1 MVCVSELTY
10 MNDEKE
16 KIKISDLGLASLLVT
31 LHFQMVG
38 LERANEKRIS
48 FLFAHA
54 EGIEKIISDFWVDT
68 EISVPI
74 QSLFQNQRQLKNRLY
89 SFK

>member
-1 MVCVSELTY
+1 MQ
-10 MNDEKE
+10 KE
-16 KIKISDLGLASLLVT
+16 NQNISVSDLGLSSLLVT

-38 LERANEKRIS
+38 MERVNEKRIS
-48 FLFAHA
+48 FLFAQT
-54 EGIEKIISDFWVDT
+54 EGIEKIISDFWADV

-89 SFK
+89 AFK